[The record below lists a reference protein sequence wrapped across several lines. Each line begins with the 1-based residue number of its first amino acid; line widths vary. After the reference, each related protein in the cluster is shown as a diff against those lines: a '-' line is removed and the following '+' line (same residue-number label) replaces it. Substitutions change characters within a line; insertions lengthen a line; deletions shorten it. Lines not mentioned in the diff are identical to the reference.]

1 MARVDKFGLAVLL
14 VILMARASVAGE
26 NSAQATSDNM
36 AEPRDVVRL
45 AVVNTPVSSGLLA
58 YLLPDFERQSGY
70 NVKVYN
76 GNDVYDRARAGEAD
90 IVISHYGK
98 KGISSFVL
106 EGYGEWPKMVFSNQ
120 SALIGHRSDPAKVR
134 GLRSTAAALQRI
146 AASDATF
153 IHNNSPAVT
162 YLTNIA
168 LATIGQP
175 DKAGWFRDEG
185 WRNASAAVLAEEN
198 KGYFIWGAVPFL
210 RYLRQHESS
219 ELEILVADDPA
230 LQRVMAAIV
239 VSDQK
244 LEGINSAGAEAL
256 LEYLLA
262 PATQAKI
269 AAFRMPGIDL
279 QLWWPA
285 GRDN

>member
-1 MARVDKFGLAVLL
+1 MARVDKFSL
-14 VILMARASVAGE
+14 VILLAMLVARASIAGE
-26 NSAQATSDNM
+26 HSPQATTDHA
-36 AEPRDVVRL
+36 AEPRGVVRL

-58 YLLPDFERQSGY
+58 YLLPDFEQQSGY
-70 NVKVYN
+70 SVKVYG

-98 KGISSFVL
+98 TGISSFVM

-120 SALIGHRSDPAKVR
+120 SALIGHRSDPAKVT
-134 GLRSTAAALQRI
+134 GLGSTAAALKRI
-146 AASDATF
+146 ASSQATF
-153 IHNNSPAVT
+153 IHNNSPAVS
-162 YLTNIA
+162 YLTEVA

-175 DKAGWFRDEG
+175 ERSGWFRDKG
-185 WRNASAAVLAEEN
+185 WRNAAAAAMAEETR
-198 KGYFIWGAVPFL
+198 GYFIWGAVPFL

-244 LEGINSAGAEAL
+244 LEGINSSGAEAL
-256 LEYLLA
+256 LAYLLA